1 MDPFRVG
8 LGSPRFRQKTPLMEP
23 WTPVVGPWT
32 PLVEPW
38 TPFELDWGDLDLDER
53 RPRSHGPIWWGRGPL
68 WVERKKRREY
78 DANLC
83 VCVCVAEAEARAT
96 LNAGPVTE
104 ARLSQ
109 LFDPI
114 VRLADDRGPYAGA
127 TARSFSGEYAN
138 LTAYPAIVEPSCSSD
153 EGNNRSVSP
162 LFLFLFFKSL
172 PSAPYFIAELDSS
185 MRSIDRSSIQ
195 IIKAKKLSWF
205 TSYDFTRTNTVHT
218 RTCRVVKTIDGR
230 VRSKR
235 NRSSMKLFFFFPPRS
250 RSGTERLWNDV
261 GQAPPDWWHTHPH
274 SDTS

>member
-1 MDPFRVG
+1 MDPFGGAVDPFG
-8 LGSPRFRQKTPLMEP
+8 WNGKN
-23 WTPVVGPWT
+23 
-32 PLVEPW
+32 VENM
-38 TPFELDWGDLDLDER
+38 TR
-53 RPRSHGPIWWGRGPL
+53 I
-68 WVERKKRREY
+68 
-78 DANLC
+78 C

-162 LFLFLFFKSL
+162 LFLFLFLKTL

-218 RTCRVVKTIDGR
+218 RTCRVVKNDRWPSAEQTKPKFDEI
-230 VRSKR
+230 VFLFPSSFTKR
-235 NRSSMKLFFFFPPRS
+235 NGTIVERCRTSS
-250 RSGTERLWNDV
+250 T
-261 GQAPPDWWHTHPH
+261 
-274 SDTS
+274 